1 MTMFSVPTSTA
12 TEVLANV
19 SSTLADTGFLTI
31 LVVAAAIPLVFYV
44 ARQIIG
50 LIPKARGRRQ

>member
-1 MTMFSVPTSTA
+1 MFTVPSSTA
-12 TEVLANV
+12 TQVLANV
-19 SSTLADTGFLTI
+19 SSTLGDAGFLTV

-44 ARQIIG
+44 ARQLIG